1 MTNTASTS
9 PSKASIFQ
17 APGMLALLGI
27 VGLGFANFSLLLPAT
42 PTWAHQG
49 GASES
54 QTGAVTLILM
64 VATIL
69 TQTQVNR
76 FLAKLGW
83 GKSFALALL
92 FLTLPAAL
100 QAVSPVIWLVMLT
113 SALRGVGF
121 GLLTVCGSTAITRLV
136 PTHQYGKAVGAY
148 GLVIAG
154 PQFVLSSAAPA
165 VVDALGARAVLLAS
179 TLSLVGLFLTSRV
192 GGVLDSLALAD
203 QQGEADT
210 PGKAGG
216 TFVLIWA
223 SLLGLFLVTATGGAL
238 LTFAPQIALT
248 PALATGSLLMLTGL
262 AAPARWLMGSLSDR
276 MNLNLL
282 ILIQGLMT
290 AVGTALL
297 GYSVVTGGSALWILL
312 GSALLGI
319 AYGGLQSVTMVK
331 AFADAGKKRTAQASV
346 FWNITFDAGTGAGSM
361 ILGVLAQSFGFS
373 TALYL
378 MAAAALLATLISVA
392 RGVTLAGQK

>member
-1 MTNTASTS
+1 MTQTASVP
-9 PSKASIFQ
+9 PSNPSVFK
-17 APGMLALLGI
+17 APGMPALLGI
-27 VGLGFANFSLLLPAT
+27 VALGFANFSLLLPAT

-64 VATIL
+64 AVTIL

-100 QAVSPVIWLVMLT
+100 QAISPAIWLVMLT

-121 GLLTVCGSTAITRLV
+121 GLLTVCGSTALTHLV
-136 PTHQYGKAVGAY
+136 PAHQQGKAVGAY
-148 GLVIAG
+148 GLAVAG

-165 VVDALGARAVLLAS
+165 LVDAVGARAVLLAS
-179 TLSLVGLFLTSRV
+179 VLALVGLVLTPRV
-192 GGVLDSLALAD
+192 GALLDSLASEPAPEEDVAD
-203 QQGEADT
+203 NKTQ
-210 PGKAGG
+210 G
-216 TFVLIWA
+216 TFALVWA
-223 SLLGLFLVTATGGAL
+223 SLLGLFLVTTTGGAL

-262 AAPARWLMGSLSDR
+262 AAPARWFMGSLSDR

-282 ILIQGLMT
+282 ILIQGTMT
-290 AVGTALL
+290 AAGTALL
-297 GYSVVTGGSALWILL
+297 GYSMVTGGSALWILL

-331 AFADAGKKRTAQASV
+331 AFADAGKNRTTQASV
-346 FWNITFDAGTGAGSM
+346 FWNITFDAGTGIGSM
-361 ILGVLAQSFGFS
+361 ILGVLAQSYGFAS
-373 TALYL
+373 ALYI
-378 MAAAALLATLISVA
+378 MGAAALLATAVA
-392 RGVTLAGQK
+392 VVRGALQKRAA